1 MIAVMMGVSGCG
13 KTSVG
18 RRLGEALGWRFIEG
32 DDFHPPENVAK
43 MSAGIPLEDADRWPW
58 LDRLADEIGTIAERG
73 GDAIVA
79 CSALKQSYRD
89 RLAAKAPPGSVRFVH
104 LTGTYDEIAARLAK
118 RKHRYMPASL
128 LASQFA
134 TLEPPADAIVVGIR
148 ERVGD
153 RVAEIRVALGARER
167 DGYNV
172 VPAKA
177 ETRSLPTNDTVVPVK
192 AGTQRLSTKDTGFPP
207 SRE

>member
-1 MIAVMMGVSGCG
+1 MILVMMGVSGSG

-18 RRLGEALGWRFIEG
+18 RRLAEAFGWPFIEG

-43 MSAGIPLEDADRWPW
+43 MAAGIALDDADRWPW
-58 LDRLADEIGTIAERG
+58 LDRLADEIGAIAARG
-73 GDAIVA
+73 DNAVVA

-89 RLAAKAPPGSVRFVH
+89 RLISKAPPGAVRFVH

-134 TLEPPADAIVVGIR
+134 TLEPPADAIVVGMR
-148 ERVGD
+148 EHVTD
-153 RVAEIRVALGARER
+153 RVAEVRDALNVVPADASTESPPRNDTVVDAKAETESPPKS
-167 DGYNV
+167 DTV

-177 ETRSLPTNDTVVPVK
+177 R
-192 AGTQRLSTKDTGFPP
+192 TQ
-207 SRE
+207 